1 MVYKWSIPQFSVP
14 AQIVGAEC
22 ERIEKENGS
31 VTCEKLVDSARD
43 VSSACH
49 NLFEWNDAVAGEK
62 WRLQQAKT
70 VLCCL
75 KVEVINKED
84 NEPKQIKAF
93 VNTNPTN
100 SKAKYYSM
108 KNVMSDS
115 YLMASAVERAK
126 RELKMFMDKYN
137 TFNELLPINAAIQ
150 KFLKEEDN

>member
-22 ERIEKENGS
+22 ERIEKECGS

-43 VSSACH
+43 MSSACH
-49 NLFEWNDAVAGEK
+49 NLFEWDNEVAGEK

-75 KVEVINKED
+75 KIEVTNNED

-93 VNTNPTN
+93 INTNPNNT
-100 SKAKYYSM
+100 KAQYCSF
-108 KNVMSDS
+108 KNVMSDT

-126 RELKMFMDKYN
+126 RELNMFLDKYN
-137 TFNELLPINAAIQ
+137 TFNELLPINKAIQ
-150 KFLKEEDN
+150 SFLDQEAK